1 MKILAIK
8 SSGDRT
14 AIGIMLNDEINSFSM
29 DHGRKDR
36 PNWEMFLEK
45 INSFSMD
52 HGRKD
57 RPNWEMFLE
66 NVGHKKIFN
75 LNEIDLFAFE
85 NNQNSYTATRI
96 TASYLKG
103 ISAALKKPLIS
114 IEDDS
119 EDNLDI
125 DKLLIIARDKFLSA
139 ESNEDTFDPK
149 NANPIYNNDIKFKK
163 LDE

>member
-14 AIGIMLNDEINSFSM
+14 GISLMLNDEINSFTM
-29 DHGRKDR
+29 
-36 PNWEMFLEK
+36 N
-45 INSFSMD
+45 

-66 NVGHKKIFN
+66 NIGHKKIFN

-103 ISAALKKPLIS
+103 IATALKKPLIS
-114 IEDDS
+114 IEDNS
-119 EDNLDI
+119 ENNLDVEE
-125 DKLLIIARDKFLSA
+125 LVIIAKDKFLSA
-139 ESNEDTFDPK
+139 EDADKRFDPK
-149 NANPIYNNDIKFKK
+149 NVNPTYEKEIKFKK
-163 LDE
+163 LNE

>member
-8 SSGDRT
+8 SSGDKT
-14 AIGIMLNDEINSFSM
+14 AIGLMMNDE
-29 DHGRKDR
+29 
-36 PNWEMFLEK
+36 

-75 LNEIDLFAFE
+75 LNEIDVFAFE

-103 ISAALKKPLIS
+103 ISVALKKPLIS
-114 IEDDS
+114 IEGDLESD
-119 EDNLDI
+119 LDI
-125 DKLLIIARDKFLSA
+125 EDLLINAKDKFLSP
-139 ESNEDTFDPK
+139 ESNYDKFDPK
-149 NANPIYNNDIKFKK
+149 NANPIYNNEIKFKK

>member
-14 AIGIMLNDEINSFSM
+14 AIGLMLNVE
-29 DHGRKDR
+29 
-36 PNWEMFLEK
+36 

-75 LNEIDLFAFE
+75 LNEIDVFAFE

-103 ISAALKKPLIS
+103 ITSALKKPLIS
-114 IEDDS
+114 IEDNLERD
-119 EDNLDI
+119 LDI
-125 DKLLIIARDKFLSA
+125 EDLLITAKDKFLSDDI
-139 ESNEDTFDPK
+139 NNNRFDPK

>member
-14 AIGIMLNDEINSFSM
+14 AIGIMLNDE
-29 DHGRKDR
+29 
-36 PNWEMFLEK
+36 

-139 ESNEDTFDPK
+139 ESNEDAFDPK

>member
-14 AIGIMLNDEINSFSM
+14 AIGIMLNDE
-29 DHGRKDR
+29 
-36 PNWEMFLEK
+36 

>member
-14 AIGIMLNDEINSFSM
+14 AIGLMMNDEINC
-29 DHGRKDR
+29 
-36 PNWEMFLEK
+36 
-45 INSFSMD
+45 FSMD

-75 LNEIDLFAFE
+75 LNEIDVFAFE

-103 ISAALKKPLIS
+103 ITSALKKPLIS
-114 IEDDS
+114 IEGNLECD
-119 EDNLDI
+119 LDI
-125 DKLLIIARDKFLSA
+125 EDLLITAKDKFLSGDI
-139 ESNEDTFDPK
+139 NNNRFDPK
-149 NANPIYNNDIKFKK
+149 NANPIYNDDIKFKK

>member
-14 AIGIMLNDEINSFSM
+14 AIGLMLNDE
-29 DHGRKDR
+29 
-36 PNWEMFLEK
+36 

>member
-14 AIGIMLNDEINSFSM
+14 AIGLMMNDE
-29 DHGRKDR
+29 
-36 PNWEMFLEK
+36 

-75 LNEIDLFAFE
+75 LNEIDVFAFE

-103 ISAALKKPLIS
+103 ISSALKKPLIS
-114 IEDDS
+114 IEANLERD
-119 EDNLDI
+119 LDI
-125 DKLLIIARDKFLSA
+125 EDLLIIAKDKFLSDDI
-139 ESNEDTFDPK
+139 NNNRFDPK
-149 NANPIYNNDIKFKK
+149 NANPIYNDDIKFKK

>member
-14 AIGIMLNDEINSFSM
+14 AIGLMLNDE
-29 DHGRKDR
+29 
-36 PNWEMFLEK
+36 

-114 IEDDS
+114 IEYDS
-119 EDNLDI
+119 EHNPDI
-125 DKLLIIARDKFLSA
+125 DELLIIAKDKFLSA
-139 ESNEDTFDPK
+139 KSNENSFDPK

>member
-14 AIGIMLNDEINSFSM
+14 AIGLMLNDE
-29 DHGRKDR
+29 
-36 PNWEMFLEK
+36 

-139 ESNEDTFDPK
+139 ESNEDSFDPK

>member
-14 AIGIMLNDEINSFSM
+14 SIGLMMNDEINSFSM

-36 PNWEMFLEK
+36 PNWK
-45 INSFSMD
+45 
-52 HGRKD
+52 
-57 RPNWEMFLE
+57 MFLE

-114 IEDDS
+114 IEGNLECD
-119 EDNLDI
+119 LDI
-125 DKLLIIARDKFLSA
+125 EDLLITAKDKFLSP
-139 ESNEDTFDPK
+139 ESSNDGFDPK
-149 NANPIYNNDIKFKK
+149 NANPIYKNEIKFKK

>member
-14 AIGIMLNDEINSFSM
+14 AIGLMLNDE
-29 DHGRKDR
+29 
-36 PNWEMFLEK
+36 

-114 IEDDS
+114 IEYD
-119 EDNLDI
+119 
-125 DKLLIIARDKFLSA
+125 
-139 ESNEDTFDPK
+139 
-149 NANPIYNNDIKFKK
+149 
-163 LDE
+163 

>member
-14 AIGIMLNDEINSFSM
+14 AIGLMLNDE
-29 DHGRKDR
+29 
-36 PNWEMFLEK
+36 

-114 IEDDS
+114 IEYDS
-119 EDNLDI
+119 EHNPDI
-125 DKLLIIARDKFLSA
+125 DELLIIAKDKFLSA
-139 ESNEDTFDPK
+139 ESNEDAFDPK

>member
-14 AIGIMLNDEINSFSM
+14 AIGIMLNDE
-29 DHGRKDR
+29 
-36 PNWEMFLEK
+36 

-149 NANPIYNNDIKFKK
+149 NANPTYNNDIKFKK

>member
-8 SSGDRT
+8 SSGDKT
-14 AIGIMLNDEINSFSM
+14 AIGLMMNDE
-29 DHGRKDR
+29 
-36 PNWEMFLEK
+36 

-75 LNEIDLFAFE
+75 LNEIDVFAFE

-103 ISAALKKPLIS
+103 ISSALKKPLIS
-114 IEDDS
+114 IEGNLEHD
-119 EDNLDI
+119 LDI
-125 DKLLIIARDKFLSA
+125 EDLLITARDKFLSD
-139 ESNEDTFDPK
+139 NINDKRFDPK
-149 NANPIYNNDIKFKK
+149 NANPIYNDDIKFKK

>member
-14 AIGIMLNDEINSFSM
+14 AIGLMLNDE
-29 DHGRKDR
+29 
-36 PNWEMFLEK
+36 

-66 NVGHKKIFN
+66 NVGHKKTFN

-125 DKLLIIARDKFLSA
+125 DELLIIARDKFLSA

>member
-14 AIGIMLNDEINSFSM
+14 AIGLMMNDE
-29 DHGRKDR
+29 
-36 PNWEMFLEK
+36 

-75 LNEIDLFAFE
+75 LNEIDVFAFE

-103 ISAALKKPLIS
+103 ISSALKKPLIS
-114 IEDDS
+114 IEDNLELD
-119 EDNLDI
+119 LDI
-125 DKLLIIARDKFLSA
+125 EDLLITAKDKFLSDDI
-139 ESNEDTFDPK
+139 NNNRFDPK
-149 NANPIYNNDIKFKK
+149 NANPIYNDDIKFKK

>member
-14 AIGIMLNDEINSFSM
+14 AIGLMMNDEINCFSM

-36 PNWEMFLEK
+36 PNWEMFLK
-45 INSFSMD
+45 
-52 HGRKD
+52 
-57 RPNWEMFLE
+57 

-75 LNEIDLFAFE
+75 LNEIDVFAFE

-103 ISAALKKPLIS
+103 ITSALKKPLIS
-114 IEDDS
+114 IEGNLECD
-119 EDNLDI
+119 LDI
-125 DKLLIIARDKFLSA
+125 EDLLITAKDKFLSGDI
-139 ESNEDTFDPK
+139 NNNRFDPK
-149 NANPIYNNDIKFKK
+149 NANPIYNDDIKFKK